1 MGEKTT
7 QPFIAFREGDEQ
19 VFRLYYE
26 KYYHALCLWVLRII
40 REEIAMHDIVQEA
53 FISLWNSRANLES
66 EAHLKMFL
74 YQVVRNRCLN
84 YLKNKKVEEKYIR
97 EYLALEEEGYF
108 EYVVLEEEVHR
119 LIIQEVLLLPEEQRK
134 VVQLHLQGKNNFEI
148 ADILHISVNTVKTH
162 KARARKTL
170 RNKLD
175 NLFIITVL
183 LGL

>member
-1 MGEKTT
+1 
-7 QPFIAFREGDEQ
+7 
-19 VFRLYYE
+19 
-26 KYYHALCLWVLRII
+26 
-40 REEIAMHDIVQEA
+40 
-53 FISLWNSRANLES
+53 
-66 EAHLKMFL
+66 MFL

-148 ADILHISVNTVKTH
+148 ADILHISVNTVTTH